1 MKELY
6 EALKEVVDAADEG
19 GWERLDPSFKK
30 QREALE
36 MYKNSMVVHQS
47 DPEIN
52 FDGYPLDDV
61 DFIDFERAWL
71 SSLGKRAK
79 KNVKYQLVLR
89 LEQVK

>member
-1 MKELY
+1 MI
-6 EALKEVVDAADEG
+6 
-19 GWERLDPSFKK
+19 
-30 QREALE
+30 
-36 MYKNSMVVHQS
+36 VHQS